1 MITTSVLAIC
11 TLAALL
17 AGCID
22 AVAGGGGLITLP
34 ALLLTGVPPHT
45 ALACNKV
52 SACLGTATALGTFAR
67 SGLVVWRLAAIGAGF
82 ALAGSAIGSRL
93 ALSLD
98 ANTLGKVLIVLL
110 PFAMMATLIPQKDR
124 ATPLVSDGPRFYVLA
139 PHCCLGVGVYDGFF
153 GPGTGC
159 FFILALH
166 LLVRVHLL
174 QASATTK
181 VLNLASNAG
190 AALVFILSGDVVWT
204 LALCMAAG
212 SITGNW
218 LGSRM
223 AIRIGGALV
232 RRALIVSLS
241 LLMIS
246 LIWTYFLKG

>member
-82 ALAGSAIGSRL
+82 ALTGSAIGSRL

-139 PHCCLGVGVYDGFF
+139 PLCCLGVGVYDGFF
-153 GPGTGC
+153 GPGTGT
-159 FFILALH
+159 FLTLAFTWLCGMEG
-166 LLVRVHLL
+166 VT
-174 QASATTK
+174 ASGTSKPVNTAS
-181 VLNLASNAG
+181 NLASLAS
-190 AALVFILSGDVVWT
+190 FILNGRVLYS
-204 LALCMAAG
+204 LALPAIVFSTLG
-212 SITGNW
+212 GW
-218 LGSRM
+218 VGSRL
-223 AIRIGGALV
+223 AV
-232 RRALIVSLS
+232 RRGAKFIRYVMLGVMGLIIVKLAYE
-241 LLMIS
+241 
-246 LIWTYFLKG
+246 WFA